1 MNAQMY
7 YFLFVIS
14 LLLFFI
20 LLIVLVVVLALRK
33 RKLNSNTTDR
43 AFTEFEIEGDIVNR
57 KQALDDVI
65 GCAGIDTA
73 PTSYTIINDCDGT
86 EYFVRCFTLNS
97 MPNKTTFSVT
107 FQSLIKFPQLRTRV
121 FIVPEAE
128 DVTKKK
134 LDKHIDVLD
143 GETDSAI
150 KARQRSRALSL
161 RNQLSETERW
171 VSDVEDGVQK
181 FYNVKFLFALY
192 NTSLEELNIASSE
205 LYLKAKNKGM
215 DITATYGC
223 HAEALLS
230 GMPVCKPYNSEFGIV
245 KQAPLKTLHL
255 SRGSVADLFE
265 HTDSEFRHKSG
276 VPIGRTLSNGSP
288 IFHSPFDR
296 THKNGYGI
304 IFAGMTGSGK
314 TTLIKIY
321 AKRLHNTTSGYRFA
335 IIDSQRRANRGEYS
349 SLADDLNGVCHVIKH
364 NSSNI
369 INLCEVSVQVE
380 FDENTGREYETLH
393 LAERKSVI
401 VDHLFVAMQGISSDE
416 HGTEIE
422 YKHQVWMRRILTD
435 ILDKLFDELE
445 IYDGQPDSL
454 YIESQ
459 KVDNQGRMVTAKV
472 KKKLPT
478 IGRIYREI
486 MLIEHTSRPIMK
498 YEKLAESKNSQYRS
512 DAYREAVDLM
522 IASLKDYVHCQAY
535 YEKEDHTLCF
545 VPEDVYAALPY
556 TNGKSKQYM
565 DDGKLYDVVAI
576 EGNRDYFDGQ
586 STVEFSTD
594 CPCTN
599 FDISALP
606 ENERPVARQITL
618 GFITEEFSKNNAT
631 NFNSDTSDKLVI
643 ILDENQENY
652 KLPFMRKCMD
662 DGYRTNRKRNVS
674 MWISQQAASD
684 GSQYEEIVQGVFDN
698 TPMRFLFKQ
707 PEKDI
712 DWLVQHT
719 SLNQKQATRV
729 TNIGWPD
736 NLSNDPDEAM
746 REIEQHVGECC
757 LIDGNAVRFFKVEIS
772 EQTEGSLVASNKYT
786 LDQLYKLYQN
796 Q

>member
-1 MNAQMY
+1 MNAKVY
-7 YFLFVIS
+7 YFLFVTS
-14 LLLFFI
+14 LLLVFV
-20 LLIVLVVVLALRK
+20 LLIALVVVLILRR
-33 RKLNSNTTDR
+33 RKLDSGTGDR

-65 GCAGIDTA
+65 GCAGIDTS

-97 MPNKTTFSVT
+97 MPNKTTFSIT
-107 FQSLIKFPQLRTRV
+107 FQSIIKFPQLKTRV
-121 FIVPEAE
+121 FIIPEAE

-134 LDKHIDVLD
+134 LDKHIDILD

-150 KARQRSRALSL
+150 KARQRSRARSL
-161 RNQLSETERW
+161 RNQLGETEKW
-171 VSDVEDGVQK
+171 VNAIEDGVQK
-181 FYNVKFLFALY
+181 FYNVKFLFVLY
-192 NTSLEELNIASSE
+192 NTSLEGLNIASSE
-205 LYLKAKNKGM
+205 LYLQAKNKGM
-215 DITATYGC
+215 DITAAYAC
-223 HAEALLS
+223 HAEAFLS
-230 GMPVCKPYNSEFGIV
+230 GIPICKPYNAEFGIV

-314 TTLIKIY
+314 TTLIKIF
-321 AKRLHNTTSGYRFA
+321 AKRLHNTASGYRFA

-364 NSSNI
+364 NSPNI
-369 INLCEVSVQVE
+369 INLCEVSVQTE
-380 FDENTGREYETLH
+380 YDENTGKTYEALH

-401 VDHLFVAMQGISSDE
+401 VDHLFVAMQGVSSDE
-416 HGTEIE
+416 HSSEIE

-435 ILDKLFDELE
+435 ILDKLFAEAE
-445 IYDGQPDSL
+445 IYDGQPESL
-454 YIESQ
+454 YVES
-459 KVDNQGRMVTAKV
+459 KRVDDKGHMVTARV

-486 MLIEHTSRPIMK
+486 MLIDHMARPVK
-498 YEKLAESKNSQYRS
+498 YEKLAESNSTQYRS

-535 YEKEDHTLCF
+535 YETDDHALHF
-545 VPEDVYAALPY
+545 VSEDVYAALPY
-556 TNGKSKQYM
+556 GKGKKKQYL
-565 DDGKLYDVVAI
+565 DNGKLYDITAI

-586 STVEFSTD
+586 STVEFSTE

-712 DWLVQHT
+712 DWLVEHT
-719 SLNQKQATRV
+719 TLNHKQATRV
-729 TNIGWPD
+729 TTIGWPD

-746 REIEQHVGECC
+746 HEIEQHVGECC

-772 EQTEGSLVASNKYT
+772 EQTEGNLVASNKYT
-786 LDQLYKLYQN
+786 LDQLYRLYQN